1 MSLVISVLM
10 PRGSLQFEQAKIH
23 FNFSIVWSNSHR
35 CATIESIEQE
45 QKVDIQEL
53 ARLQQ
58 QSTSDHLMVEV
69 EDTVKAGRP
78 RCFLSADRNAPD
90 TVTLHRYRDG
100 GTLLR
105 ILDLNTERGLKRLTE
120 LNVVGHTDRNI

>member
-1 MSLVISVLM
+1 
-10 PRGSLQFEQAKIH
+10 
-23 FNFSIVWSNSHR
+23 
-35 CATIESIEQE
+35 
-45 QKVDIQEL
+45 VDIHEL

-58 QSTSDHLMVEV
+58 QSDSDHVMVEV
-69 EDTVKAGRP
+69 EDTIKAGKP

-120 LNVVGHTDRNI
+120 LNVVSAPGADRSF

>member
-1 MSLVISVLM
+1 MSAEFYWKKLFNLVS
-10 PRGSLQFEQAKIH
+10 
-23 FNFSIVWSNSHR
+23 VWSNSVE
-35 CATIESIEQE
+35 CATIERNEDEQE
-45 QKVDIQEL
+45 QTVDIHEL

-58 QSTSDHLMVEV
+58 QSDSDHVMVEV
-69 EDTVKAGRP
+69 EDTIKAGKP

-120 LNVVGHTDRNI
+120 LNVVSAPGADRSF